1 MNDFEYRNGE
11 LFCEDI
17 RAKDLIEKYGTPLYV
32 YSKKA
37 VCGGFD
43 RLSDAFKKI
52 DHLICFSV
60 KSCSNLG
67 VLRVLKE
74 KGSGFDIVSGGEL
87 FRVEEIDADM
97 SKVVFAGVGKTC
109 DEIEYALEQNIL
121 MFNVESEQEA
131 ERINAIAGDLGVE
144 ANIAIRINPDVDPK
158 THKYITTGKSENKFG
173 VDIERGYDLYKK
185 ASGLKNLAV
194 KGIQMH
200 IGSQITEIEPY
211 INAVR
216 KITRLAEKVAKDIA
230 PLGYLDI
237 GGGMGIVYEDE
248 KPFDIPAFA
257 EAIVKEIKSL
267 GVKLIIEP
275 GRYIAGNSGVL
286 LTQVQYLKKSAEKN
300 FIIVDAGMNDLIRP
314 SLYGSYHRVEPVTK
328 HDNGSVLC
336 DVVGPVCESGD
347 FIAKNRKI
355 GRVSQNDYLCVF
367 GAGAYSF
374 VMSSN
379 YNSRPRAAEILVDG
393 NEDVMIRKR
402 EEYLDLIRLDN
413 PNI

>member
-1 MNDFEYRNGE
+1 MNDFEYRGGE
-11 LFCEDI
+11 LFCEDV

-32 YSKKA
+32 YSRKA
-37 VCGGFD
+37 ISGGFD
-43 RLSDAFKKI
+43 RLSDAFRKI

-87 FRVEEIDADM
+87 FRIEEINADM
-97 SKVVFAGVGKTC
+97 SKVVFAGVGKTN

-131 ERINAIAGDLGVE
+131 ERINSVAGDLGVE
-144 ANIAIRINPDVDPK
+144 AGIAIRINPDVDPK

-185 ASGLKNLAV
+185 VAGLKNLAV

-211 INAVR
+211 VTAVG
-216 KITRLAEKVAKDIA
+216 KIARLAERIKKDII
-230 PLGYLDI
+230 PLSYMDI
-237 GGGMGIVYEDE
+237 GGGMGIVYKDE
-248 KPFDIPAFA
+248 KPFDVPAFA
-257 EAIVKEIKSL
+257 EAVIKEIKSL
-267 GVKLIIEP
+267 GMKLIIEP
-275 GRYIAGNSGVL
+275 GRYISGNSGVL

-300 FIIVDAGMNDLIRP
+300 FVIVDAGMNDLIRP
-314 SLYGSYHRVEPVTK
+314 SLYGAYHRIEPVSK
-328 HDNGSVLC
+328 RDKSSVLC

-347 FIAKNRKI
+347 FIAKDREI
-355 GRVSQNDYLCVF
+355 GRVSQDDYLCVF
-367 GAGAYSF
+367 SAGAYGA

-379 YNSRPRAAEILVDG
+379 YNSRPRAAEVLVDG
-393 NEDVMIRKR
+393 NEDIMIRKR
-402 EEYLDLIRLDN
+402 EEYLDLTRLDN